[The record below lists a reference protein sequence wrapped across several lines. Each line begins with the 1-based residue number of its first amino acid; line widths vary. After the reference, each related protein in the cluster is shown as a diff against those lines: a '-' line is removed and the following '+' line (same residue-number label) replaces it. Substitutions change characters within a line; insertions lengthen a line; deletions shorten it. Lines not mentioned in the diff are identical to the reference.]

1 VKRGLSVLGRLLEF
15 RRDPLGFLQAAAAAD
30 GDVARFRLGA
40 QNIVL
45 LSHPD
50 DIRDLLITHNTRF
63 VKNRMLHRARI
74 LLGEGLLTSEE
85 PRHTRQRKLVQ
96 PAFYRERLPGY
107 ANAMVEQSERAA
119 AHWQPGQTLQL
130 NEEMMRLTLGIVADT
145 LFSAQ
150 VDDTAATVGAALTE
164 ILEMFDLLM
173 LPMSEYV
180 VRLPLLPVAR
190 RFRRARRQLDDIV
203 YGIIA
208 RRRQSGHD
216 PGDLLAMLLAARD
229 EDVQPMTDTEVR
241 DEALTLFLA
250 GHETTATALTWTWYL
265 LSQHPEV
272 EARLHAELDK
282 VLAGRRP
289 TFEDFQLLPYT
300 EMVLAESMR
309 LYPPAWAIGR
319 RAIEPHT
326 VRGQQFSVDTI
337 FLASPYVTHR
347 IAALWP
353 EPEKFDPERFRPT
366 AREARHRFA
375 YFPFG
380 GGPRVCIGERFAWLE
395 GVLVLATIARHW
407 RFQVERSSRPVPL
420 PLITLRQKDGLRATL
435 ARRS

>member
-1 VKRGLSVLGRLLEF
+1 VRGGLPLLGRLPEF
-15 RRDPLGFLQAAAAAD
+15 RRDPLGFLQTAAAEQ
-30 GDVARFRLGA
+30 GDVAKFRLGP
-40 QNIVL
+40 QNVVL

-50 DIRDLLITHNTRF
+50 DIRDLLVTQNTRF

-96 PAFYRERLPGY
+96 PAFYRERLPAY
-107 ANAMVEQSERAA
+107 AAAMVAHAEQAA
-119 AHWQPGQTLQL
+119 SRWQQGEAVQLGQ
-130 NEEMMRLTLGIVADT
+130 EMMRVTLGIVAET
-145 LFSAQ
+145 LFSAA
-150 VDDTAATVGAALTE
+150 VEDNATRVGAALTE

-173 LPMSEYV
+173 LPLSEYV

-190 RFRRARRQLDDIV
+190 RFRRARRQLDEIV

-208 RRRQSGHD
+208 QRRMSDLD
-216 PGDLLAMLLAARD
+216 PGDLLAMLLSARD
-229 EDVQPMTDTEVR
+229 EDGVPMSDAEVR

-250 GHETTATALTWTWYL
+250 GHETTATALSWTWYL

-272 EARLHAELDK
+272 EARFHAEIDA
-282 VLAGRRP
+282 VLASRQPVFDDYPR
-289 TFEDFQLLPYT
+289 LPYT
-300 EMVLAESMR
+300 EMVFAESMR

-319 RAIEPHT
+319 RAISPHT
-326 VRGQQFSVDTI
+326 VRGERFPVDTI
-337 FLASPYVTHR
+337 FVASPYVTHR
-347 IAALWP
+347 SSAYWP
-353 EPEKFDPERFRPT
+353 EPEKFDPERFRPE

-395 GVLVLATIARHW
+395 GVLVLAAVARHW
-407 RFQVERSSRPVPL
+407 RFRVDAANRPEPL
-420 PLITLRQKDGLRATL
+420 PLITLRPKDGLPATPV
-435 ARRS
+435 RR